1 MSELLYKEEIFQLVG
16 LCMEIH
22 RELGKGHDEVIYK
35 DALVVELTRAGI
47 PFSRE
52 KNYEI
57 TYKGVVLPHY
67 YYADFVIWDKILFEA
82 KAVEKLT
89 DSHLKQ
95 VLNYLAA
102 SKVRVGLLVNF
113 GGDVVG
119 METGHFI
126 DTNDENRHEL
136 HELSRRPERLWQL
149 VQIREIRVSISV
161 SS

>member
-1 MSELLYKEEIFQLVG
+1 MG

-89 DSHLKQ
+89 DSHIKQ
-95 VLNYLAA
+95 VLELSGSLETSRRSVGQFRRRCRWNGNA
-102 SKVRVGLLVNF
+102 SF
-113 GGDVVG
+113 Y
-119 METGHFI
+119 
-126 DTNDENRHEL
+126 RHE
-136 HELSRRPERLWQL
+136 
-149 VQIREIRVSISV
+149 
-161 SS
+161 

>member
-57 TYKGVVLPHY
+57 TYKGVILPHY
-67 YYADFVIWDKILFEA
+67 YYADFVIWDKILLEA

-89 DSHLKQ
+89 ESHIKQ
-95 VLNYLAA
+95 LAELSGCLETPRRSIGQFRRRCA
-102 SKVRVGLLVNF
+102 
-113 GGDVVG
+113 G
-119 METGHFI
+119 MEKGHFI
-126 DTNDENRHEL
+126 DTNYKTDTNYTNWITKASESPKML
-136 HELSRRPERLWQL
+136 
-149 VQIREIRVSISV
+149 IRVNS
-161 SS
+161 